1 MKSYQ
6 EFFAELKRRKVFK
19 VAAVYGVVAFGLI
32 QVADPLTGALLLPDT
47 FLTYV
52 VAVLLLGFPLALV
65 LAWAFEVNPDGVQR
79 TGAAAPGEIEAIVS
93 APASQRWP
101 AGVMALVGA
110 AALLAGGWWVGQR
123 TSSDSADTPALASA
137 SEGARLAYLDLAD
150 DPRPSIAVLP
160 FADMSSS
167 QDQEYFGDGMAEEI
181 LNTLVGIKDL
191 RVAGRTS
198 AFAYKGENKDLRE
211 IGAELGV
218 AYLVEG
224 SVRKEGDQL
233 RITAQLID
241 ASDGS
246 HLWSDRYDRPLTN
259 VFQIQS
265 EIAEAIAGALTVPLG
280 LDGASG
286 LVTPTGDLEAY
297 DLYLAGRAR
306 LRERDEGVFEAVD
319 LFKAAVALDS
329 TWAPAW
335 AGLADA
341 ISLQVWYEGLL
352 DEPLPFEE
360 TLAEAEQAAL
370 RALELN
376 SRNSTALIALG
387 SIHRDSRRWDEA
399 EDLFQQALD
408 LDPDNAEAHQ
418 QYGEWLH
425 KTGRVAAAV
434 RSMDRASAL
443 DPAPVRVWQLI
454 VTLRTDDRWDEIE
467 EVLEWAEAEGL
478 HERFVALGGA
488 MRNWPRN
495 RARQEGRYEDAWLRD
510 SVESPADTSGIGE
523 QIRALRAGRF
533 DMLPDSMQDSGLRPD
548 LLIQL
553 NEPDLAVESL
563 LQRMRDFRLSPDIV
577 WSPDVDEIRSD
588 PRVQAYM
595 DSIGLGGRTLQRTPV
610 DERVRPAILRQADA
624 AAAAAAAAEKSAP

>member
-123 TSSDSADTPALASA
+123 TGSESSGAAAVSA
-137 SEGARLAYLDLAD
+137 SGVRLVDVAD

-160 FADMSSS
+160 FADMSSGG
-167 QDQEYFGDGMAEEI
+167 DQEYFGDGMSEEI
-181 LNTLVGIKDL
+181 LNSLVRIRDL

-198 AFAYKGENKDLRE
+198 AFAYKDETKDLRE
-211 IGAELGV
+211 IGSELGV

-224 SVRKEGDQL
+224 SVRKEGGQL

-241 ASDGS
+241 AADGS
-246 HLWSDRYDRPLTN
+246 HLWSEVYDRPYAN

-265 EIAEAIAGALTVPLG
+265 EIAEAIAEALKVPLG
-280 LDGASG
+280 LDSSSD

-306 LRERDEGVFEAVD
+306 LRARDEGVFEAAE

-341 ISLQVWYEGLL
+341 TELKVWYDFLL
-352 DEPLPFEE
+352 DEPVPFEE
-360 TLAEAEQAAL
+360 TLAEAERAAR

-376 SRNSTALIALG
+376 PQNSTALIVLG
-387 SIHRDSRRWDEA
+387 SIHRDRYEWEESERYY
-399 EDLFQQALD
+399 QQALT
-408 LDPDNAEAHQ
+408 LDPDNPEAHQ

-443 DPAPVRVWQLI
+443 DPAPVRVWQL
-454 VTLRTDDRWDEIE
+454 VLVLGTDERWDERD
-467 EVLEWAEAEGL
+467 EVLAWAETEGL
-478 HERFVALGGA
+478 DEGYAVLRGA
-488 MRNWPRN
+488 IRGAPRQ
-495 RARQEGRYEDAWLRD
+495 RAFQEGRFEDTWPVD
-510 SVESPADTSGIGE
+510 SLESPADTAGRGVFLS
-523 QIRALRAGRF
+523 ALREGRS
-533 DMLPDSMQDSGLRPD
+533 DLVPDSLRDGLGPND
-548 LLIQL
+548 LLQL
-553 NEPDLAVESL
+553 NEPDLAIERLVTRLGE
-563 LQRMRDFRLSPDIV
+563 MRLSPDYV
-577 WSPDVDEIRSD
+577 WGHSFDSIRSD
-588 PRVQAYM
+588 PRVQEYLT
-595 DSIGLGGRTLQRTPV
+595 SIGLGGRTVQRTPV
-610 DERVRPAILRQADA
+610 GERVRPAILRQADA
-624 AAAAAAAAEKSAP
+624 EAAAAESAEEPAP